1 MKRRKPTPNKKDQLQ
16 ADWEKLHAAH
26 SKPLERG
33 AKAKGVGTISSV
45 SAPNRAFRRTPD
57 SLVGAASLNTTVN
70 ATTVKIEDA
79 EMLRV
84 KRELA
89 ARTGQAYNKGGIQL
103 LTDLDMQEQRSGSH
117 RRRS

>member
-1 MKRRKPTPNKKDQLQ
+1 MKHRKQTTSKAAQLQ
-16 ADWEKLHAAH
+16 ADWEKLLAAH

-33 AKAKGVGTISSV
+33 AKAKSVGTISSV
-45 SAPNRAFRRTPD
+45 SAPNRAFRRT
-57 SLVGAASLNTTVN
+57 SEQLVGAASLNTTVN